1 VIVSVSGL
9 PWKGPTAMKFMQRS
23 LMGLFLLSLTLG
35 LLALAAGSL
44 RSTLE
49 ERWSREANS
58 RPARERVFSVNVLP
72 ITQQTIAPQIVT
84 FGEIRSRRTLDLRAP
99 LGGTVIFLADSF
111 VEGGRVDKGE
121 LLLRLDPANAQ
132 SALDLVMRDAAETD
146 AELTEA
152 KAALLLAQDEITAAR
167 AQSKLRE
174 AALERQ
180 NNLLSRGV
188 GTEAA
193 VEVAALSAAA
203 SNQAILG
210 KRQGLAQ
217 AKARITKAQSAI
229 VRQELRLTDA
239 TRRLAD
245 TEVFAEFTGVLSTV
259 TLVSGGLVSP
269 NEKLARL
276 IDPAALEV
284 AFRVS
289 NTQFARLVAAHD
301 GKIEGDVQVRLE
313 ILGLDIVAMG
323 RIERV
328 SGEVGDG
335 QTGRQIFARLP
346 KDTATGFR
354 PGDFVTVEADEPPIT
369 GVALLPATA
378 VDASGVVLVL
388 GEGDRLEENVVE
400 VLRKQG
406 DRVIVRANGLF
417 GREVVEARS
426 PLLGVGIKVK
436 PLRKGEVVIPV
447 EPDMIELTEE
457 RRAKLTAFIQSNS
470 NIPKNRKDRILARL
484 KEDKVPAEMV
494 NRIESRMGG

>member
-1 VIVSVSGL
+1 
-9 PWKGPTAMKFMQRS
+9 MKFMQRS

-49 ERWSREANS
+49 ERWSREAKT
-58 RPARERVFSVNVLP
+58 RPARERVFSVNVVP
-72 ITQQTIAPQIVT
+72 VNRDIITPKIVT

-99 LGGTVIFLADSF
+99 VGGNVIFLSDNF
-111 VEGGRVDKGE
+111 IEGGQVEQGE
-121 LLLRLDPANAQ
+121 LLLRLDPADAQ
-132 SALDLVMRDAAETD
+132 SALDLVKRDAAETK
-146 AELTEA
+146 AELREA
-152 KAALLLAQDEITAAR
+152 EAALLLAKDEVTAAR
-167 AQSKLRE
+167 AQADLRD
-174 AALERQ
+174 AALKRQ
-180 NNLLSRGV
+180 KNLLSRGV

-193 VEVAALSAAA
+193 VEVAALAAAA

-210 KRQGLAQ
+210 KRQALAQ

-229 VRQELRLTDA
+229 ARQELRLTDA
-239 TRRLAD
+239 KRRLAD
-245 TEVFAEFTGVLSTV
+245 TEVFAEFSGVLSNV
-259 TLVSGGLVSP
+259 TLVSGGLVGP

-289 NTQFARLVAAHD
+289 NTQFARLVAAHE
-301 GKIEGDVQVRLE
+301 GKIEGDVRVRLE
-313 ILGLDIVAMG
+313 ILGLDVTATG

-346 KDTATGFR
+346 DDVTSGFR
-354 PGDFVTVEADEPPIT
+354 PGDFVTVEADEPPIAD
-369 GVALLPATA
+369 VAMLPATA

-388 GEGDRLEENVVE
+388 GEGDRLEETIVE

-406 DRVIVRANGLF
+406 DRVIVRTNDLF
-417 GREVVEARS
+417 GREVIEARS
-426 PLLGVGIKVK
+426 PLLGAGIKVK
-436 PLRKGEVVIPV
+436 PLRKGGAVIPDA
-447 EPDMIELTEE
+447 PDMIELTEE
-457 RRAKLTAFIQSNS
+457 RRAKLTAFIESNA
-470 NIPKNRKDRILARL
+470 NIPKTRKERILARL